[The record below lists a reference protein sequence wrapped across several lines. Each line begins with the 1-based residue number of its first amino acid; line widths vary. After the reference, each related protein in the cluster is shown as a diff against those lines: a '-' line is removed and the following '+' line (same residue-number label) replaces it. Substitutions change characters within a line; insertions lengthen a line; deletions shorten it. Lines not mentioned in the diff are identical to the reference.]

1 MTHLEKAEKIGEDER
16 EFVREELAW
25 LARWIRSHKPLN
37 FREINRYL
45 HQMLDV
51 SV

>member
-1 MTHLEKAEKIGEDER
+1 MTYLEKVEKIDEDER

-25 LARWIRSHKPLN
+25 LARWIRSHKPMN
-37 FREINRYL
+37 FREVSRYL